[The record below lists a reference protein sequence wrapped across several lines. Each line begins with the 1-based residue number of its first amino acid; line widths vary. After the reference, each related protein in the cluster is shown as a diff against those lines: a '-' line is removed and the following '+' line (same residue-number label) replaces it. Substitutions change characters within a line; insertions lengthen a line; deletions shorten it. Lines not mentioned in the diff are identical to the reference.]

1 MKLNTDLCEEIV
13 SNLKLIYNKIE
24 SGKENDFCILSI
36 IYYNTK
42 IKKYN

>member
-24 SGKENDFCILSI
+24 SGLYLMIFVFFQ
-36 IYYNTK
+36 
-42 IKKYN
+42 